1 MSGIVF
7 AKNSGLNNE
16 VFGKSA
22 EPIKAIIVEGVESWE
37 KKSLIEKIFYMDTTN
52 NFAEKYATMTAI
64 GNFKNVGENGAA
76 PKSSMQ
82 MGYVKVI
89 EPETWKNSLEIT
101 AEMMEDEKLGDVK
114 NAARRFTQSFG
125 RTRENFAATL
135 LANGMNKTM
144 VHDGVTY
151 EIACAD
157 GTPMFNAAHPSKTQ
171 GTKYTQ
177 SNLFKGE
184 FSEEIMDKM
193 QEMMQKFTDD
203 DGNLLSVQPNTII
216 IPNVGSL
223 KRKVFAAVGSEL
235 DPESNN
241 NAWNFQCGLWNILV
255 WNELPNTINGKPY
268 FFMADSDY
276 MQDYE
281 CMPWLDRLKLKVR
294 QYVDNNTDAHVFS
307 GRSRFGAGFNNWR
320 GIALCGAGFTAG
332 TDLAALLASE

>member
-22 EPIKAIIVEGVESWE
+22 EPIKAIIVQGVESWE
-37 KKSLIEKIFYMDTTN
+37 EKSLIDKIFYMDTTE
-52 NFAEKYATMTAI
+52 NFAEKYATMTAV
-64 GNFKNVGENGAA
+64 GNFKNVGENGAT

-82 MGYVKVI
+82 MGFVKVI
-89 EPETWKNSLEIT
+89 EPDTWKNSLEIS

-135 LANGMNKTM
+135 LANGTETTM
-144 VHDGVTY
+144 VYDGVLY

-157 GTPMFNAAHPSKTQ
+157 GTPMFNTAHPSKTQ
-171 GTKYTQ
+171 GTKYVQ

-184 FSEEIMDKM
+184 LNEENFDLVQEKM
-193 QEMMQKFTDD
+193 QGFTDD
-203 DGNLLSVQPNTII
+203 DGHKLNIQPDTII
-216 IPNVGSL
+216 IPNVGSQ
-223 KRKVFAAVGSEL
+223 KRKLFALVGSEL

-241 NAWNFQCGLWNILV
+241 NAWNFQCGLWNVLV
-255 WNELPNTINGKPY
+255 WNELPNKLKGGNY
-268 FFMADSDY
+268 FFMADSNY
-276 MQDYE
+276 LQDYE
-281 CMPWLDRLKLKVR
+281 CMPFLDRIKLKIT
-294 QYVDNNTDAHVFS
+294 QYIDNNTDAHVFK

-320 GIALCGAGFTAG
+320 GISLCGENVDG
-332 TDLAALLASE
+332 TDLAALLAEE